1 MTETVELRVAMT
13 CQGCVGS
20 VNRVLGRLEGVDKV
34 DIDLAQKKVTVTG
47 NVTREAVKEKVA
59 KTGLSTE
66 YWS

>member
-1 MTETVELRVAMT
+1 MDV
-13 CQGCVGS
+13 
-20 VNRVLGRLEGVDKV
+20 
-34 DIDLAQKKVTVTG
+34 DLAAKKVVVRG